1 MLNPTAAHA
10 APVNHLAHA
19 HLSGPDPDLIAGNLS
34 ADYLRKRECLELTLE
49 LQDGVALH
57 RHIDHVTDNHPAIR
71 SCWRLLHARHGKYA
85 SVIFDIYA
93 DYLLATRW
101 HQFSPESLQAVT
113 ERTYSALNLR
123 AEKLPPELAARFGR
137 MIASDWLR
145 QYGSYEGQ
153 AYVFERFGRRLSR
166 PELLVGVIDTLRA
179 NEQVFAKAFDDFYP
193 FMQAAATTFRI
204 TLGDNDN
211 LTAA

>member
-1 MLNPTAAHA
+1 M
-10 APVNHLAHA
+10 NHLAHA
-19 HLSGPDPDLIAGNLS
+19 HLSGPNPDLIVGNLS

-57 RHIDHVTDNHPAIR
+57 RHIDHVTDNHAAIR
-71 SCWRLLHARHGKYA
+71 RCWRLLHARHGKYA

-101 HQFSPESLQAVT
+101 HRFCDEGMQEVTQRVYAALQQRADHLPQSLG
-113 ERTYSALNLR
+113 
-123 AEKLPPELAARFGR
+123 ARFAR
-137 MIASDWLR
+137 MIDSDWLR

-166 PELLVGVIDTLRA
+166 PELLAGVIDTLRA
-179 NEQVFAKAFDDFYP
+179 NERVFAEAFDEFYP
-193 FMQAAATTFRI
+193 FMQAEASRFRVL
-204 TLGDNDN
+204 LGDNDH
-211 LTAA
+211 LTQA